1 MGKALLPLN
10 LVLGGM
16 PVQTFT
22 REKFNTDMAVGDVL
36 ENAVRAKLE
45 AKGWH
50 VVHVP
55 GKFAY
60 WDFAISKGAVTS
72 KLEVKHDKMS
82 DTTGNYCIEKRWLS
96 HTIASILII
105 GTPTEAYMIPVDEV
119 RELVKTCID
128 VRQVGD
134 QATNQGYLF
143 PKYQII
149 AKAKKFF

>member
-1 MGKALLPLN
+1 MS
-10 LVLGGM
+10 
-16 PVQTFT
+16 VQTLS
-22 REKFNTDMAVGDVL
+22 KFQADIRVGDVL

-45 AKGWH
+45 AQGWH
-50 VVHVP
+50 CVHVP

-60 WDFAISKGAVTS
+60 WDFAISRGDMTS
-72 KLEVKHDKMS
+72 KLEVKHDRLS
-82 DTTGNYCIEKRWLS
+82 DSTGNYCIEKRWLE

-105 GTPTEAYMIPVDEV
+105 GTPQEAYMIPVDDV
-119 RELVKTCID
+119 KELVKGCTD

-149 AKAKKFF
+149 AKAKRFI